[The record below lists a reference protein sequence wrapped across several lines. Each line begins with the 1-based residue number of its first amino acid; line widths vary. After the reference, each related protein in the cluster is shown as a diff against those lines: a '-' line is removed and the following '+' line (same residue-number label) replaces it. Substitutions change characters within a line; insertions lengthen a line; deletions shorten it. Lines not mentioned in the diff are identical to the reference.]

1 MAALGT
7 HPDQIPISLVN
18 QEKLKVKVKTIQIK
32 KVKVKT
38 HPDQIHISLVN
49 QEKTKSESENTSNQK
64 VKVKTH
70 PDQIP
75 ISLVNQE
82 ITKSKS
88 ENKSNEKSES
98 ENTARP
104 NIHQSCQSRTTL
116 MKKVKTNQI
125 NVLLSDCNTTQTT
138 IIDLRA
144 CYLVFVFVIVRRP

>member
-1 MAALGT
+1 MKTNQIKKLKVKT
-7 HPDQIPISLVN
+7 HSDQIHISLVN
-18 QEKLKVKVKTIQIK
+18 QEKLKVKVTTNQIK
-32 KVKVKT
+32 
-38 HPDQIHISLVN
+38 
-49 QEKTKSESENTSNQK
+49 K

-82 ITKSKS
+82 KTKSES

-125 NVLLSDCNTTQTT
+125 NVLLSDYNTTQTT
-138 IIDLRA
+138 IID
-144 CYLVFVFVIVRRP
+144 CQ